1 MVTGRH
7 EWHVGDLLSLMAL
20 YPEFGLF
27 MKYGYDPS
35 GGMVHFLG
43 ALRVERKFNA
53 FSGHSCWVVPLI
65 RSRFFDALPSQL
77 WVFIDCPARR

>member
-1 MVTGRH
+1 MVTDRH
-7 EWHVGDLLSLMAL
+7 EWHAGDLLSLMAL

-27 MKYGYDPS
+27 MKYGYDLS
-35 GGMVHFLG
+35 GGMVYFLG
-43 ALRVERKFNA
+43 ALRVERKFNN

-65 RSRFFDALPSQL
+65 RSRFLDASPSPL